1 MNQLFDWWQL
11 FAGLGLFLFAM
22 SQLEQ
27 SLKAIAGK
35 RFRQVLQHSTNKPI
49 RSVLSGVTA
58 TTILQS
64 SSLVGLIV
72 LAFVGAGI
80 VPLVNAIGIIIGSNL
95 GTTFTGWVVTTLGFK
110 LNFSNFIYPLLG
122 AGGLVYGL
130 FNGRIKLF
138 AQLLLG
144 FALLLLGL
152 DFMKAAVEGL
162 NSLVDFEQL
171 VGYSLITYLITGAL
185 FTAVIQSSSA
195 TMMLTLAALNAQIIP
210 LDVAAA
216 IVIGADLGTTSTVFL
231 GSLQGGVAKR
241 RIAMAHVIFNF
252 SVDVVAFLFLY
263 PLIQLI
269 QWLNLVDPLY
279 SLVAFHSLFNLFGL
293 IVFLPI
299 ISQFASLLESWFPE
313 KRESVNR
320 YLKEVPEA
328 LASAAIEALRMEA
341 KQLFKMVTQLV
352 LKFLGERK
360 ISGQEDSSDTFN
372 NELEHYLAIKSLEGE
387 IIEYALKVKVA
398 ELTSSS
404 QQQELEAKQIDQLI
418 NQVRNSVYAAKAYK
432 DIYQDLETFE
442 AKGNPHFSE
451 YFEKIRGTAVGIN
464 YQLIEMLDIE
474 DNKPLQLEQLNLIGK
489 KLDTEHSNI
498 LKGIYNNKS
507 KINLSSTELSTLLNM
522 LREISSSFQSLSE
535 AIKLM

>member
-1 MNQLFDWWQL
+1 MNQILDWWQL
-11 FAGLGLFLFAM
+11 VAGLGLFLFAM
-22 SQLEQ
+22 NQLEQ
-27 SLKAIAGK
+27 SLKALAGK

-49 RSVLSGVTA
+49 RSVMSGITA

-122 AGGLVYGL
+122 AGGIVYGL
-130 FNGRIKLF
+130 SSGRLKLY

-144 FALLLLGL
+144 FALLLMGL
-152 DFMKAAVEGL
+152 DLMKSAVEEL
-162 NSLVDFEQL
+162 NSLVDLNQL
-171 VGYSLITYLITGAL
+171 VGHSLIFYLIAGAL

-195 TMMLTLAALNAQIIP
+195 TMMLTLAALNAEIIP
-210 LDVAAA
+210 LDAAAA

-252 SVDVVAFLFLY
+252 SVDIVAFLFLY
-263 PLIQLI
+263 PLINLI
-269 QWLNLVDPLY
+269 HWLELTDPLY

-293 IVFLPI
+293 IAFLPM
-299 ISQFASLLESWFPE
+299 ISQFASLLEKWFPD
-313 KRESVNR
+313 KRESVNQ

-328 LASAAIEALRMEA
+328 VASVAIEALRMEA
-341 KQLFKMVTQLV
+341 KQLYKMVAQLI
-352 LKFLGERK
+352 LRFLGEK
-360 ISGQEDSSDTFN
+360 YPPVGADKQVFFSD
-372 NELEHYLAIKSLEGE
+372 EIEHYLAIKSLEGE
-387 IIEYALKVKVA
+387 IIDYALKIKVA
-398 ELTSSS
+398 ESPSNNG
-404 QQQELEAKQIDQLI
+404 QQQLQAKQVDQLI

-432 DIYQDLETFE
+432 DIYQDFDNFE
-442 AKGNPHFSE
+442 VKDNQHFSE
-451 YFEKIRGTAVGIN
+451 YFEQIRRSAVSVN
-464 YQLIEMLDIE
+464 YQLLDMQ
-474 DNKPLQLEQLNLIGK
+474 DSTKSKSLLLEQLSLIAN
-489 KLDTEHSNI
+489 KLDSEHSNI
-498 LKGIYNNKS
+498 LKGIYTNKS
-507 KINLSSTELSTLLNM
+507 KVNLSSAELSTLLNM
-522 LREISSSFQSLSE
+522 LKEISSSFHSLTE